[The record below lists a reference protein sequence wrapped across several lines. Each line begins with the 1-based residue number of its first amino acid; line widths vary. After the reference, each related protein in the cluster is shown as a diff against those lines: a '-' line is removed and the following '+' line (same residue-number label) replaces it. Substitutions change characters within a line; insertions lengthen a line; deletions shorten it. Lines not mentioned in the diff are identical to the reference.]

1 MMASSDQFGKTEMTG
16 SPPFPYIEN
25 HTSHHQTP
33 VEPESMNSPDPF
45 VPPFRLG
52 PWLVRSDLNRLEGPD
67 GQVQIEPR
75 VMKVLLCLAENPGTV
90 LTRNQLL
97 DLVWS
102 DTVVGEEILTR
113 AVSELR
119 RVFGDSARNPAYI
132 ETIRNHGYRLIA
144 EVQPVVS
151 GPDAPEIPPAPAPTP
166 DPEQPPTMPR
176 RFPVLTW
183 LVPLLLLALMV
194 MIWWRPWSP
203 GPEERISDPGKPP
216 QALPLTSYPGR
227 EWHPALSPDGTRVSF
242 IRRLPGSDHSDLFIK
257 QRNNEAALQ
266 LTAGPGWAA
275 WPAWSPDG
283 QTLAFVRSG
292 PEGPALCTI
301 PSLGGAVRTLRELS
315 SLVDGLDWSPDGSTL
330 VYAARDEAS
339 GEYRLHSLT
348 LADLTVQVLPPYRE
362 AQAGDFMPRFSPDG
376 RRLAWMSMDQDGACV
391 VVVGSASGESS
402 EFVTEPLTGVQGLA
416 WTSDGRSVVYAASPG
431 GYFRLWQTEVE
442 TGRVSLIPTGGDFA
456 WHPTV
461 ARQSGE
467 LAFEQVRMDQD
478 LWRIKVLAEQPRQ
491 VATAPFLQ
499 STRWEFEA
507 AVSPEGAQVAVISA
521 RSGSPEI
528 WLTDEAGESLQ
539 RLTSHRADA
548 LSGLRW
554 NPQGT
559 MLAYNLVEGGRQ
571 RIWVAAVNGAEPRP
585 FTSRGSQE
593 ILADWEP
600 DGQGLAFA
608 RNGDQGWQVY
618 RRGLEGTGEL
628 DLTTRGGITARFGAQ
643 GHLLYHV
650 RPDREGIWQISLD
663 DPAALPHLLI
673 PDLGSTD
680 RDNWLVRGQ
689 ALFWVLRSGPS
700 AILGR
705 RDLVTGESAFLTDLP
720 EFSGSG
726 LEIAPDGRAIYYPR
740 TGEMAGD
747 LMILPNF
754 QKNKKFLTN

>member
-1 MMASSDQFGKTEMTG
+1 
-16 SPPFPYIEN
+16 
-25 HTSHHQTP
+25 
-33 VEPESMNSPDPF
+33 MNQPDPF

-119 RVFGDSARNPAYI
+119 RVFGDSARNPQYI
-132 ETIRNHGYRLIA
+132 ETIRNHGYRLIS
-144 EVQPVVS
+144 EVEPVSSELSEPVVERVA
-151 GPDAPEIPPAPAPTP
+151 APPEPVPAP
-166 DPEQPPTMPR
+166 R
-176 RFPVLTW
+176 SFRVLPW
-183 LVPLLLLALMV
+183 LGIFLLLAV
-194 MIWWRPWSP
+194 VAAFWWRPWSS
-203 GPEERISDPGKPP
+203 GPQERVNGSGGSP

-257 QRNNEAALQ
+257 QRNNEAALR
-266 LTAGPGWAA
+266 LTTGPGWAA

-283 QTLAFVRSG
+283 QTLAFVRG
-292 PEGPALCTI
+292 GAEGPALCTI
-301 PSLGGAVRTLRELS
+301 PSLGGAVRTLHGVS
-315 SLVDGLDWSPDGSTL
+315 SLVDGLDWSPDGKTL

-339 GEYRLHSLT
+339 GEYRLHRLN
-348 LADLTVQVLPPYRE
+348 LADLTVQVLPPFRE

-376 RRLAWMSMDQDGACV
+376 RQLAWMSMDQDGACV
-391 VVVGSASGESS
+391 VVVGSASGEASD
-402 EFVTEPLTGVQGLA
+402 FVTEPLTGVQGLA
-416 WTSDGRSVVYAASPG
+416 WASDGRSVVYSASPG
-431 GYFRLWQTEVE
+431 GYFRLWQTELE
-442 TGRVSLIPTGGDFA
+442 TGQVSLIPTGGDFA

-461 ARQSGE
+461 ARQSGA

-507 AVSPEGAQVAVISA
+507 AVSPGSAQVAVISA

-554 NPQGT
+554 NRQGT

-571 RIWVAAVNGAEPRP
+571 RIWLASVNGAEPRP
-585 FTSRGSQE
+585 FTPAGSQE
-593 ILADWEP
+593 ILADWDP
-600 DGQGLAFA
+600 DGKALAFA

-618 RRGLEGTGEL
+618 RREL
-628 DLTTRGGITARFGAQ
+628 QGGKETALTSRGGITARFGAQ
-643 GHLLYHV
+643 GQILYHV

-663 DPAALPHLLI
+663 DPAAAPLLVI
-673 PDLGSTD
+673 PDLASAD
-680 RDNWLVRGQ
+680 RDNWLVRDQ

-705 RDLVTGESAFLTDLP
+705 RDLVTGASAFLTDLP
-720 EFSGSG
+720 DFAGSG
-726 LEIAPDGRAIYYPR
+726 LEVAPDGRAIYYPR

-747 LMILPNF
+747 LMILPF
-754 QKNKKFLTN
+754 FREKNYSSTN